1 MERKSGKNFRVGYRF
16 SSFLEILEM
25 LFHSLLKVAE
35 NSNQTFWLN
44 GKCPLIAID
53 FSNL

>member
-35 NSNQTFWLN
+35 IQTRRF
-44 GKCPLIAID
+44 G
-53 FSNL
+53 